1 MPVAEVKAGLAR
13 PSRPEPTPALIE
25 RVPTTRDKP
34 TQCASL
40 PSRRSRGVG
49 CVRLAVKSRPS
60 VGLTEWEPDPAKGTT
75 RRIKVGVGPVYRRPT
90 PARWKDEQVILGTG
104 KSQEAH

>member
-40 PSRRSRGVG
+40 PSRRSRGGGVRQG
-49 CVRLAVKSRPS
+49 CGETGTFRPP
-60 VGLTEWEPDPAKGTT
+60 E
-75 RRIKVGVGPVYRRPT
+75 
-90 PARWKDEQVILGTG
+90 
-104 KSQEAH
+104 

>member
-13 PSRPEPTPALIE
+13 LSRPEPTPALIE

-49 CVRLAVKSRPS
+49 CVRVAVKRGPSVHLNECENDTTAGQPWHDEGGSRP
-60 VGLTEWEPDPAKGTT
+60 
-75 RRIKVGVGPVYRRPT
+75 
-90 PARWKDEQVILGTG
+90 
-104 KSQEAH
+104 